1 MATLKKIILS
11 VICGFIILVITW
23 KYQNYDYT
31 LSIEDAFFK
40 KIFFIKDKIY
50 SPEPKNKAHFVFIN
64 TGKDLSLVEDSVDYG
79 NVAISDREKIY
90 KLLKF
95 INTLK
100 IKPAYTVV
108 DIQFYYPFT
117 VNPGID
123 SLLEKEIAKNDHLL
137 IPILKSADGKYKP
150 PLYKAEYGY
159 SDYRTFSATFNK
171 FRIMNQEKVH
181 SIPIVLDEKVNG
193 ARYHD
198 SYFYPTCNDSLCLSA
213 VWPSY
218 YLKDANVNAVKN
230 EEDIK
235 NIQNDRPIVNSKKIP
250 TEYYNIG
257 EMLFDLEANPEN
269 YTMAF
274 GNKILI
280 IGNFQ
285 EDIHVTPVGKMSGP
299 VLLANIYLT
308 LLNRQH
314 MVHRW
319 FLVLLLASF
328 SGLSYVAL
336 FKKMPEINL
345 NFKFLFSSYL
355 TKFIKGYFSYF
366 GAMFLLSVL
375 ALFLFNVQ
383 VGLFLPSLIFTG
395 IEYVKAKKYMELKK

>member
-1 MATLKKIILS
+1 MATVKKIILS

-50 SPEPKNKAHFVFIN
+50 SPAPPNKAHFVFIN

-123 SLLEKEIAKNDHLL
+123 SLLQKEVEMNKRLL
-137 IPILKSADGKYKP
+137 IPILKNSDGKYIA
-150 PLYKAEYGY
+150 PLYKAVYGY
-159 SDYRTFSATFNK
+159 SDYRTFSSTFNK
-171 FRIMNQEKVH
+171 FRIMNQEPVH
-181 SIPIVLDEKVNG
+181 SIPIVLDEQVNG
-193 ARYHD
+193 AKYHD

-213 VWPSY
+213 IWPSY
-218 YLKDANVNAVKN
+218 YIKDAGITLVRTG
-230 EEDIK
+230 EDIQS
-235 NIQNDRPIVNSKKIP
+235 IQQEKSKAAPEKIP

-319 FLVLLLASF
+319 FLGLLLASF